1 MQAGFETN
9 QLFYTTDLDRLD
21 KSSSMHITGVMN
33 SENIQ
38 HMIRNCHSKKRCR
51 AVWEEMA
58 EINDGFNNEARFCEQ
73 CQKIVYLVTDNREI
87 PLHLEYKDCVAIH
100 DDTEQD
106 YFLPRRI

>member
-1 MQAGFETN
+1 
-9 QLFYTTDLDRLD
+9 
-21 KSSSMHITGVMN
+21 
-33 SENIQ
+33 
-38 HMIRNCHSKKRCR
+38 
-51 AVWEEMA
+51 MA

-106 YFLPRRI
+106 YFLPRRIFMAG